1 MATILSPTRGG
12 EVSYSNQD
20 AAIAIAK
27 ERDARLIF
35 LHFTDVKFLDGLASP
50 VLVNM
55 EEELEHL
62 GEFLLAMAQ
71 ERASKLGIE
80 AEAEALVQHG
90 DLKESLLHA
99 IKEHQ
104 AELVILGS
112 PRQDTGVLTQES
124 LRTLVDALTSEGK
137 VSVMLLHKGEVVGE
151 YSPDG

>member
-35 LHFTDVKFLDGLASP
+35 LHFTDVKFLDGLAS
-50 VLVNM
+50 
-55 EEELEHL
+55 
-62 GEFLLAMAQ
+62 MAQ